1 MEDYGELLDDFNPE
15 KNNLYKAFVN
25 YFGNPL
31 MSKSKNVNN
40 YSIYMAK
47 TQCMLSNMCRYIIAT
62 TPLDNNPVGYK
73 INLTNIEWVS
83 FQTRTLSGEFPAI
96 NSMSYLPEK
105 KGALMATI
113 ERISKNKNSSLYSC
127 SDFPISITLLRGKN
141 TSDYQ
146 PTGTII
152 SALETYNT
160 VIMLK

>member
-1 MEDYGELLDDFNPE
+1 
-15 KNNLYKAFVN
+15 
-25 YFGNPL
+25 
-31 MSKSKNVNN
+31 
-40 YSIYMAK
+40 MAK